1 MLGLMVEYV
10 GIISIDWFDWLWLL
24 LIFAGLWIWVV
35 SNYRGGAADFFLTFE
50 FYFTIINI
58 KLFRCAK

>member
-10 GIISIDWFDWLWLL
+10 GIISIDWFNWLWLL
-24 LIFAGLWIWVV
+24 LIFADLWIWVV
-35 SNYRGGAADFFLTFE
+35 SSIGEVLPIFFLTFE
-50 FYFTIINI
+50 FYYTIIYI